1 MFREELT
8 PILVKLLQNIGEGG
22 TFPNASHEATFALA
36 KEQVKISQ
44 KRKVQANIIDE
55 NRWKNPQ
62 QNSSKHNSATH
73 SIAHIP

>member
-22 TFPNASHEATFALA
+22 TFPNASHEAAFALG

-44 KRKVQANIIDE
+44 KRKVQANITDE
-55 NRWKNPQ
+55 HRCKKPQ
-62 QNSSKHNSATH
+62 QDTSKQNPTTQ
-73 SIAHIP
+73 